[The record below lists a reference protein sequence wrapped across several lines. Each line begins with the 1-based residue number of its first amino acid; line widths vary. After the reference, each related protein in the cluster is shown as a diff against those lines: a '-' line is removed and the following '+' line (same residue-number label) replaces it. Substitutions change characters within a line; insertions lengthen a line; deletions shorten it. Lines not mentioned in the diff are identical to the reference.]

1 MSRAAVLQPVPRQSL
16 SESVYLQLQDKIV
29 RGELA
34 PETALPSER
43 ALSDAL
49 AVNRGAVREAIKRL
63 QQAGLV
69 AVRHG
74 GNHIIQNYAEEA
86 GLELLPALLVD
97 GSGRL
102 DVAVLRSIMA
112 MRSALAPEIAASAAG
127 LGGEALA
134 KELNELLKRMR
145 GAERDLARLQS
156 LVFDF
161 WKVLVTASGNIAF
174 RLAFNSMTKT
184 YVQTWEAMR
193 APLEQELR
201 DTTNLSAVAAAVL
214 ARDSKAA
221 HEAARRHVEIGRA
234 ALENKLGG
242 RQ

>member
-234 ALENKLGG
+234 ALENKFEGP
-242 RQ
+242 Q